1 MIEVQNL
8 IKEFEG
14 RVVLNNISTKF
25 KEGAVNMI
33 IGKSGS
39 GKSVFLKC
47 LVGLL
52 RPEGGKI
59 LYDGKDFL
67 KMKHKEAK
75 RLHRNM
81 GMLFQ
86 NAALF
91 DSKTVLENVM
101 FPLDM
106 FSRKNYRERKKRA
119 EFCLERVDL
128 LDAANLYPSEI
139 SGGMMKRAAIARAI
153 ALNPK
158 YLFCDEPNSGL
169 DPKTSQLIDELIQ
182 GITKDLDITT
192 IVVSHDMNSV
202 MNIGDHIIFI
212 NEGVKEWEGTKDHVI
227 NSDNKELNE
236 FVFASDLFKKI
247 KEAEE
252 TGQETRN
259 SER

>member
-14 RVVLNNISTKF
+14 KVVINNISTKF

-52 RPEGGKI
+52 RPEGGKV

-67 KMKHKEAK
+67 KMKHKDVK
-75 RLHRNM
+75 KLRRNM

-182 GITKDLDITT
+182 GITKDFEITT